1 MGSTGWSSSSTVVH
15 TGERVPSPAE
25 VLAGIIRF
33 VGEILGASSLRF
45 EVGPTLV
52 ALGIL
57 LVFLQLVAR
66 PVSRWVTTDAGG
78 LAGLGRAMALAA
90 EAGTDAVVSLGTA
103 GIARSTDAH
112 TRLQTLA
119 ALPVLGHV
127 ARAAA
132 RSGVPLRVLT
142 NDPLAGVA
150 AASALDA
157 AHASTAT
164 MERLGRSRIVV
175 VGEGR
180 PTAGGLVMTT
190 QARPAAAVVAGSLRE
205 EATLHLEGLRGGAGS
220 LAAVSAEVAQAPSL
234 LVSAGGAL
242 VGAEAYQAAADLR
255 ADATE
260 RTMVLAANRLILLAA
275 AALALGTGLA
285 LAGVID
291 PRDVLLG
298 IGGA

>member
-1 MGSTGWSSSSTVVH
+1 VL

-25 VLAGIIRF
+25 LVAGVVRF

-52 ALGIL
+52 ILGIM

-66 PVSRWVTTDAGG
+66 PVSRWVTSDAGG

-103 GIARSTDAH
+103 GVARSTDAH
-112 TRLQTLA
+112 SRLQTLA

-150 AASALDA
+150 AAATLDS
-157 AHASTAT
+157 AHAITSTL
-164 MERLGRSRIVV
+164 ERVGRSRIVM

-180 PTAGGLVMTT
+180 QAAGGLVMTT
-190 QARPAAAVVAGSLRE
+190 RARPAAAVVAGSLRE
-205 EATLHLEGLRGGAGS
+205 EATLHLEGLRGSAGS
-220 LAAVSAEVAQAPSL
+220 LAAASADVAQAPAL
-234 LVSAGGAL
+234 LLSGGGAL
-242 VGAEAYQAAADLR
+242 IGPEAYQVPADLR
-255 ADATE
+255 AEVTE
-260 RTMVLAANRLILLAA
+260 RTMVMAANRLIFIAVAVLAIGSA
-275 AALALGTGLA
+275 LA
-285 LAGVID
+285 LAGVIAPQD
-291 PRDVLLG
+291 LLLG
-298 IGGA
+298 IGRE